1 MTASPAVDDRD
12 KTARETV
19 DTVCYWQTIP
29 KPRAVLQE
37 DLGKLKVHTVAGR
50 AGRLRDDRPR
60 VLLRLGIGGQ
70 GVPSR
75 RPPRGLPRGAPGA
88 SLGSSACGWK
98 ECCPRDTAWSGGA
111 RPTGHHTDPSVQDRT
126 HGPSSGRR
134 TSRSIEKTWRS
145 SANVPPVRPLTRRRA
160 QSSSWPCGFDTR
172 RPHGLSPVACG
183 RFTLGCRRFVPP
195 RTVDHARGCGLL
207 HPCGKYQRAG
217 RPTLLVV
224 HRWS

>member
-1 MTASPAVDDRD
+1 MITKPLTPRHWRPDGAGATIDTDHATSKAARTRERRRTTDTSVGVPSCTWTNRIGHPNNHSGGARNQCEMTASPAVDDRD

-75 RPPRGLPRGAPGA
+75 RPPRGLPRGARGQAWEAQPVVGRNVAPGTPHGRA
-88 SLGSSACGWK
+88 APGR
-98 ECCPRDTAWSGGA
+98 RDT
-111 RPTGHHTDPSVQDRT
+111 TRT
-126 HGPSSGRR
+126 PAC
-134 TSRSIEKTWRS
+134 KTE
-145 SANVPPVRPLTRRRA
+145 PMGRRRA
-160 QSSSWPCGFDTR
+160 VGRREVLRKPGEVARTFLQSDP
-172 RPHGLSPVACG
+172 
-183 RFTLGCRRFVPP
+183 
-195 RTVDHARGCGLL
+195 
-207 HPCGKYQRAG
+207 
-217 RPTLLVV
+217 
-224 HRWS
+224 